1 VKLRVISGAIARLRG
16 EGPVWL
22 LTAAMSVGAVV
33 LCLLVV
39 RHIDPPTADLRI
51 PWWALAL
58 GFAAAEVF
66 VVHVTVRHSALSLS
80 LAELPLVAGLFL
92 SLPSDL
98 LLAAVAGP
106 AVVLLLD
113 RRHNLMRTSFNLAQF
128 ALVGGLS
135 ITVFN
140 LLRPEAVDVGPVSWI
155 AAVAATLTGTL
166 VAGGLIAAGMSLA
179 EEPVGWRQLA
189 RMLTSD
195 GLVAIANTCLALAGV
210 AVLLADPRSAWLLL
224 GPAIVMFL
232 AYRAFIRERSRH
244 QSLEFLY
251 TVTRTVNRAPTV
263 EAALSELL
271 DRTREA
277 FHAQLAEIC
286 LFGEDGESALVSS
299 VSADG
304 HAVAMQPISGRGA
317 SDLLAAVRRHG
328 PMLIDPER
336 AQERGLGDWLSSR
349 GLHEA
354 LVAPL
359 IAEEGL
365 IGVISLGDRLG
376 RVTEFSRA
384 DLTLLET
391 LANHAAV
398 SLEHDRL
405 EQAVGQLTELRDRL
419 EHRAS
424 HDSLTGLANGAL
436 FADSVA
442 EALLVPGGRVAVLF
456 LDLDDFKRVNDRFGH
471 ETGDELLVAFTRRLR
486 SCLRGTDLPARLGGD
501 EFAVL
506 LERGDHER
514 ATRIAERIQLAFR
527 EPFKLASATL
537 RVQASTGIA
546 IGEGGVVGA
555 AELMRNADLAM
566 YAAKEQD
573 KGRFEV
579 FDDRQA
585 APLLRRN
592 ALTDELE
599 QIVDRR
605 GLEVSYQPIVELA
618 TGRVV
623 GAEAL
628 ARWHREDGEDISPTE
643 FIPLAERSGLIV
655 PIGELVQARACAQL
669 LRWERSVASP
679 GLVMHVNV
687 SSAELRDP
695 ELVPRV
701 AGVVE
706 DAGIDPR
713 RLVLEVTETA
723 LLEDAR
729 LAVDQLERLRAMGV
743 RVAIDDFGTGYSS
756 LHTLQR
762 LPIDILKMA
771 KPFVDE
777 AGLAFQT
784 TILQL
789 AGALGVE
796 VVAEGIENDAQLAR
810 LRDLGCQMG
819 QGFYL
824 SSPLSP
830 TALLDWTGPSLPQ
843 AGESIGEFDRRSQD
857 ERDLTAA

>member
-1 VKLRVISGAIARLRG
+1 MLSSAITRLRG
-16 EGPVWL
+16 DGPVWL
-22 LTAAMSVGAVV
+22 LTAAMTAGALALCLAVV
-33 LCLLVV
+33 WRL
-39 RHIDPPTADLRI
+39 DAPAADLRI
-51 PWWALAL
+51 PWWALTL

-92 SLPSDL
+92 AVPSEL
-98 LLAAVAGP
+98 LLAAVLGP

-113 RRHNLMRTSFNLAQF
+113 RRHNLMRTAFNLAQF
-128 ALVGGLS
+128 ALVGGLC
-135 ITVFN
+135 ITVFSA
-140 LLRPEAVDVGPVSWI
+140 LMPEHVEVGPI
-155 AAVAATLTGTL
+155 AWLAALAATLTGTL

-189 RMLTSD
+189 RMLASD
-195 GLVAIANTCLALAGV
+195 GLVAVANTCLALAGV

-232 AYRAFIRERSRH
+232 AYRAFIRERLRH

-251 TVTRTVNRAPTV
+251 KVTRTINRAATM
-263 EAALSELL
+263 EAAITELL
-271 DRTREA
+271 GRTREA

-286 LFGEDGESALVSS
+286 LFGEDDESALVSS
-299 VSADG
+299 VTAG
-304 HAVAMQPISGRGA
+304 GEAVAMQPISGKGV

-328 PMLIDPER
+328 PMLLDADR
-336 AQERGLGDWLSSR
+336 ARERGVGDWLSAR
-349 GLHEA
+349 GLSEA

-359 IAEEGL
+359 IAEQGL
-365 IGVISLGDRLG
+365 IGVIALGDRLG
-376 RVTEFSRA
+376 RVTEFSSS

-436 FADSVA
+436 FAESVGKTLA
-442 EALLVPGGRVAVLF
+442 GPDGRAAVLF
-456 LDLDDFKRVNDRFGH
+456 LDLDDFKRVNDRYGH

-486 SCLRGTDLPARLGGD
+486 SCLRGSDLPARLGGD

-514 ATRIAERIQLAFR
+514 ATRIAERIQLAFS
-527 EPFKLASATL
+527 EPFKLATATL
-537 RVQASTGIA
+537 LVQASTGIA
-546 IGEGGVVGA
+546 IGQGGSITA

-585 APLLRRN
+585 APLLRRH

-599 QIVDRR
+599 QVVGRR
-605 GLEVSYQPIVELA
+605 GLEVSYQPIVELSS
-618 TGRVV
+618 GRVV

-628 ARWHREDGEDISPTE
+628 ARWHREDGEEISPVE

-669 LRWERSVASP
+669 QRWERSAASP

-687 SSAELRDP
+687 SSAELRDR

-701 AGVVE
+701 AAVVE
-706 DAGIDPR
+706 EAGIDPR

-729 LAVDQLERLRAMGV
+729 LAIDQLERLRAMGV

-756 LHTLQR
+756 LHMLKR

-777 AGLAFQT
+777 DGLAFQA

-789 AGALGVE
+789 ANALGVE
-796 VVAEGIENDAQLAR
+796 VVAEGIENASQLAR
-810 LRDLGCQMG
+810 LRELGCQMG

-824 SSPLSP
+824 SPPMSANMLLSWMGPELPLGGD
-830 TALLDWTGPSLPQ
+830 ALSEL
-843 AGESIGEFDRRSQD
+843 ERRSQD
-857 ERDLTAA
+857 ERDLTVA

>member
-1 VKLRVISGAIARLRG
+1 MLSSAIARLRG
-16 EGPVWL
+16 DGPVWL
-22 LTAAMSVGAVV
+22 LTAAMTACALV
-33 LCLLVV
+33 LCLVVV
-39 RHIDPPTADLRI
+39 RQLDPPSADLRL

-92 SLPSDL
+92 AVPSDL

-113 RRHNLMRTSFNLAQF
+113 RRHNLMRTAFNLAQF
-128 ALVGGLS
+128 ALVGGLC
-135 ITVFN
+135 ITVFETI
-140 LLRPEAVDVGPVSWI
+140 RPAEAQVGPI
-155 AAVAATLTGTL
+155 AWVAALAATLTGTL

-179 EEPVGWRQLA
+179 EEPVGWRQLV

-195 GLVAIANTCLALAGV
+195 GLVAVANTCLALAGV
-210 AVLLADPRSAWLLL
+210 AVLLADPQSAWLLL

-251 TVTRTVNRAPTV
+251 DVTRTVNRAPTM

-271 DRTREA
+271 DRTRDA

-299 VSADG
+299 VSVDG
-304 HAVAMQPISGRGA
+304 EAVAMQPISGREA
-317 SDLLAAVRRHG
+317 SELLAAVRRHG
-328 PMLIDPER
+328 PMLLDADSAAAAR
-336 AQERGLGDWLSSR
+336 ARRLADHSRPQRGARRPADRR
-349 GLHEA
+349 GG
-354 LVAPL
+354 PDR
-359 IAEEGL
+359 
-365 IGVISLGDRLG
+365 GDRAG
-376 RVTEFSRA
+376 RPPRPRHRVQPQRPEAARDAGQPRRGVARARPARAGGGTAHRAARPARAPRVTRLADRPGQRRA
-384 DLTLLET
+384 
-391 LANHAAV
+391 V
-398 SLEHDRL
+398 
-405 EQAVGQLTELRDRL
+405 
-419 EHRAS
+419 HRKRRGGPRRAEV
-424 HDSLTGLANGAL
+424 AGA
-436 FADSVA
+436 
-442 EALLVPGGRVAVLF
+442 AVLF

-514 ATRIAERIQLAFR
+514 ATRIAERIQLAFS

-546 IGEGGVVGA
+546 IGEGGKISA

-592 ALTDELE
+592 ALTDALE
-599 QIVDRR
+599 QVVDQR
-605 GLEVSYQPIVELA
+605 GLEVSYQPIVELSS
-618 TGRVV
+618 GRVV

-628 ARWHREDGEDISPTE
+628 ARWHREDGEEVSPSE

-669 LRWERSVASP
+669 LRWERSAASP

-706 DAGIDPR
+706 EAGIDPR
-713 RLVLEVTETA
+713 QLVLEVTETA

-789 AGALGVE
+789 AGALGVQ
-796 VVAEGIENDAQLAR
+796 VVAEGIENAAQLAR

-819 QGFYL
+819 QGFH
-824 SSPLSP
+824 LSP
-830 TALLDWTGPSLPQ
+830 PLTATALLDWIGPALPL
-843 AGESIGEFDRRSQD
+843 AGEPLGELERRSQD